1 MALAKRNAVDDTL
14 ALVRDAD
21 KFKDRIE
28 QLAKAERSAMKAQN
42 KSADKCRALAIE
54 MDDMR
59 AAAQREVNDA
69 RARAKSEIASI
80 SQAKDAVMEEQGKVD
95 RKLKALGKREDK
107 LAQDRAVFQV
117 QKGMLEDAIKTFDI
131 KVKAFND
138 AATAA
143 SNIAVG

>member
-14 ALVRDAD
+14 ALVRDVD

-28 QLAKAERSAMKAQN
+28 QLAKAERSATKAQK
-42 KSADKCRALAIE
+42 KSADKCKALAIE

-69 RARAKSEIASI
+69 RARAKSAIRSI
-80 SQAKDAVMEEQGKVD
+80 SQEKDAVMEEQGKVD

-107 LAQDRAVFQV
+107 LAQEKAILDSQKVMLDDAV
-117 QKGMLEDAIKTFDI
+117 KSFDV
-131 KVKAFND
+131 KVAAYND
-138 AATAA
+138 AVA
-143 SNIAVG
+143 SASRVAVG

>member
-14 ALVRDAD
+14 ALVRDVD

-28 QLAKAERSAMKAQN
+28 QLAKAERSAMKVQK
-42 KSADKCRALAIE
+42 KSADKCKALAIE

-80 SQAKDAVMEEQGKVD
+80 SQEKDAVMEEQGKVD
-95 RKLKALGKREDK
+95 RKLKALGNREDK
-107 LAQDRAVFQV
+107 LAQDKAIMASER
-117 QKGMLEDAIKTFDI
+117 GMLDDAVKSFDV
-131 KVKAFND
+131 KVAAFND
-138 AATAA
+138 AVASA

>member
-14 ALVRDAD
+14 ALVRDVD

-28 QLAKAERSAMKAQN
+28 QLAKAERSAMKVQR
-42 KSADKCRALAIE
+42 KSADKCKALAIE

-69 RARAKSEIASI
+69 RARAKSAIRSI
-80 SQAKDAVMEEQGKVD
+80 SQEKDAVMEEQGKVD

-107 LAQDRAVFQV
+107 LAQEKAILDSQKVMLDDAV
-117 QKGMLEDAIKTFDI
+117 KSFDV
-131 KVKAFND
+131 KVAAYND
-138 AATAA
+138 AVA
-143 SNIAVG
+143 SASRVAVG